1 MCNLEWKLWKQVK
14 LKKNNLL
21 GLMNPDL
28 AVQFKANHSPVFFV
42 HAAVR
47 S

>member
-1 MCNLEWKLWKQVK
+1 MFNLEWKLWKQVK

-21 GLMNPDL
+21 GLMKSDL
-28 AVQFKANHSPVFFV
+28 AVQCKANHSPVFLV
-42 HAAVR
+42 QAAVR